1 MSTATKSTLLDAV
14 NKPIKGAISRLF
26 GRPFQLTLGKRV
38 LTFNNPADFEFALG
52 GRVSVSLIK
61 VVELLHRPAA
71 SLRRETVAIKL
82 IEQKLQQVLQQCRS
96 KPEHIGAL
104 LHDVGVRAF
113 STDYRWRAIFESLA
127 EGGAEL
133 NPYRHVAV
141 AKYLQY
147 LCARRDALGIV
158 FYHKTGKALE
168 EEIVVDAP
176 REEATTRDEEHTME
190 PEQLH
195 GFRSLPHGKSVV
207 VSLSSRSEFRLYL
220 ADQGMSVRLADGVS
234 LIDPQGREHR
244 LAMRQNSVGRA
255 IGNDVIVEGN
265 NAAVSRKHLIIEPL
279 SDNRVRLTDLSAGG
293 TFVPADLD
301 LEEQA
306 SAVAA

>member
-1 MSTATKSTLLDAV
+1 MSTATKSSLLEAV
-14 NKPIKGAISRLF
+14 NKPIKGALSRLF

-61 VVELLHRPAA
+61 VVELLHRPAP
-71 SLRRETVAIKL
+71 SLRRETVAIRL
-82 IEQKLQQVLQQCRS
+82 IEQKLHQLLQQCQQQ
-96 KPEHIGAL
+96 PEHIGAL
-104 LHDVGVRAF
+104 LQNIGVRSF

-133 NPYRHVAV
+133 NPYRHVAI

-158 FYHKTGKALE
+158 HYHKTGKALE
-168 EEIVVDAP
+168 DEIVIDGGREDATV
-176 REEATTRDEEHTME
+176 REEEETME
-190 PEQLH
+190 PEQLS
-195 GFRSLPHGKSVV
+195 GYRPLPHGKSVI
-207 VSLSSRSEFRLYL
+207 VSLASRSDLKLFL
-220 ADQGMSVRLADGVS
+220 ADQAVSLRLAEGLT
-234 LIDPQGREHR
+234 LIDGKGQPHR
-244 LAMRQNSVGRA
+244 LANRQNTIGRA
-255 IGNDVIVEGN
+255 IGNDVTLDGN

-279 SDNRVRLTDLSAGG
+279 NDNRVRLTDLSAGG
-293 TFVPADLD
+293 TFVPVDLAMD
-301 LEEQA
+301 EQA